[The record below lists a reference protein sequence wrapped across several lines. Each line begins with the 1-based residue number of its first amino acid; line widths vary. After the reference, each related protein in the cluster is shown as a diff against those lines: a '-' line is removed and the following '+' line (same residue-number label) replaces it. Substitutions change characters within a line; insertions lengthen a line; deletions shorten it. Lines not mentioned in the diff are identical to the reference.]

1 MLDTTKRTLATLTA
15 ATFLGAGG
23 WAVAQQTTTT
33 PNTQSPGSTTPA
45 PGYGRGMGGHR
56 GMGESVGADVLAK
69 ITAAVQAKL
78 AGSTVE
84 RAMKAPDGTYH
95 AHVIQKDGTQVYV
108 ALSST
113 FAVTSVDQGMRGGPG
128 GRDHGPMGA
137 TATATELAKVTAAV
151 VAKLPGSTVEHVM
164 KAPDGTF
171 HAHVVKKDG
180 SHVHVTL
187 SAAFAVTAVDTRMGP
202 GRGGP
207 GMAGGRHGQETPLT
221 GDTAAKVKAA
231 ALAKLPGATVDR
243 LETDA
248 DGGKYEAHVTKA
260 DGTHAVVKVDASF
273 TVTAVENQ

>member
-23 WAVAQQTTTT
+23 WAVAQSTSTT
-33 PNTQSPGSTTPA
+33 PNAQSQGSTTQA
-45 PGYGRGMGGHR
+45 PSGYGYGRSGGSHR
-56 GMGESVGADVLAK
+56 GMGETVSADVLAK

-95 AHVIQKDGTQVYV
+95 AHVVQKDGTPVHV
-108 ALSST
+108 ALSSA

-128 GRDHGPMGA
+128 RHGGQMG
-137 TATATELAKVTAAV
+137 TAASAAELAKVKAAV
-151 VAKLPGSTVEHVM
+151 VAKLPGATVGRAM
-164 KAPDGTF
+164 KKSDGTF
-171 HAHVVKKDG
+171 HAHVTKSDG
-180 SHVHVTL
+180 TEVHVTL
-187 SAAFAVTAVDTRMGP
+187 SSAFAVTQVDTLMGS

-207 GMAGGRHGQETPLT
+207 GGRHGQETPLT
-221 GDTAAKVKAA
+221 GETAAKVKAA

-260 DGTHAVVKVDASF
+260 DGTHATVKVDASF
-273 TVTAVENQ
+273 TVTAVENH